1 MDRYKLKLFLIGKLD
16 NTVKKAVNV
25 MLAMGASVEDIEEAT
40 RDILDAMNKLRN
52 DMSREDT
59 ANAQELNPI
68 ENMEQLRNH
77 VAKVQD

>member
-1 MDRYKLKLFLIGKLD
+1 
-16 NTVKKAVNV
+16 
-25 MLAMGASVEDIEEAT
+25 
-40 RDILDAMNKLRN
+40 MNKLRN